1 MMIKSETG
9 VIYRKEY
16 NMANPVVT
24 AIADRRSIRKYKA
37 QQLSGDQLDALL
49 KAAVEAPS
57 AGNRQPWHFS
67 IVQNQD
73 IIKDINAEAGK
84 AAGKDLGDI
93 FFAAPTVIFIS
104 CDAAS
109 RWGRLDCGIAVEN
122 IALAAQS
129 LGLGTVILGRPDA
142 AFTGPEGP
150 RFSKLLKFPE
160 GHSYAVAIAVGIP
173 DTTKEAHPLEPGRI
187 DYIN

>member
-1 MMIKSETG
+1 MVQILKPASYG
-9 VIYRKEY
+9 KEH
-16 NMANPVVT
+16 NMANSVLT
-24 AIADRRSIRKYKA
+24 AIAERRSIRKYKA
-37 QQLSGDQLDALL
+37 EQISRDQLDALL

-57 AGNRQPWHFS
+57 AGNKQPWHFS

-73 IIKDINAEAGK
+73 IIKDINTEASK

-93 FFAAPTVIFIS
+93 FFSAPTVIFIS
-104 CDAAS
+104 SDPAS
-109 RWGRLDCGIAVEN
+109 RWGRLDCGIATEN
-122 IALAAQS
+122 IALAAHG

-150 RFSKLLKFPE
+150 RFGKLLKFPE
-160 GHSYAVAIAVGIP
+160 GHSFAVAIAVGIP

-187 DYIN
+187 DYID